1 MNTTA
6 RTRAFLRIHPL
17 FGAVFLVELLFL
29 AAMAAGAL
37 RPLAQVTVPVD
48 SMTRTE
54 AGALVSEAVTLQSG
68 GYQVTVNYAVSGGGE
83 DSAGETVAS
92 LDFSSAGNPAALE
105 SDSFSLFHPI
115 RLLGFLRLSMLNR
128 YNI

>member
-54 AGALVSEAVTLQSG
+54 AGALVSEGVTLQSG
-68 GYQVTVNYAVSGGGE
+68 
-83 DSAGETVAS
+83 
-92 LDFSSAGNPAALE
+92 
-105 SDSFSLFHPI
+105 
-115 RLLGFLRLSMLNR
+115 
-128 YNI
+128 